1 MNAEL
6 FAEHAARSAQA
17 AAQLRALAAVPAS
30 AATTAPLRLDK
41 RTSNLFRD
49 RAAPRRR
56 LDLSAFGHVLAI
68 DREAMQFDAE
78 GLVAYEDLVAATL
91 PQGCMPAVVPQLKTI
106 TVGGAVAGVG
116 IEASSFRHGLV
127 HDTLTEL
134 EVLLPDGQIVIASAA
149 NAHRDLFFGFPNS
162 YGTLGYALRVRAR
175 LLPVKPCVQVRHLRH
190 SDPAAFIADL
200 AAQCAGD
207 ADFVDGVVFG
217 PREQVVSVARF
228 VEAPPPHGPPVS
240 DYTFEH
246 IYYRSLRSR
255 DQDLLSAAGYLWRW
269 DTDWFWCSKNVG
281 AQHPLLRRLYGR
293 RRLGSRTYT
302 RLMRLDARLGLSRA
316 LGRLR
321 GLQSESV
328 IQDVDI
334 PLPRAAAFL
343 DFLLA
348 EVGVLP
354 IWVCPIGP
362 VPRHADFTLY
372 RLPGDTLTL
381 NFGFWDAVR
390 VREPR
395 PPGYLNRK
403 IEARVIE
410 AGGIKSLYSD
420 SYFDRATFARAYN
433 LEAYERL
440 KRRYDPA
447 GRLPDLYDKCVLRA

>member
-1 MNAEL
+1 MKAEL
-6 FAEHAARSAQA
+6 LAEHAARSAQA
-17 AAQLRALAAVPAS
+17 AAQMRALAAVPA
-30 AATTAPLRLDK
+30 AASTTAPLRLTK

-78 GLVAYEDLVAATL
+78 GLVSYEDLVAATL

-116 IEASSFRHGLV
+116 IEATSFRHGLV
-127 HDTLTEL
+127 HDTLTEI
-134 EVLLPDGQIVIASAA
+134 EVLLPDGQIVTASAS

-175 LLPVKPCVQVRHLRH
+175 LLPVKPYVQVRHLRH
-190 SDPAAFIADL
+190 SNPAAFIADL
-200 AAQCAGD
+200 TAHCAGD

-228 VEAPPPHGPPVS
+228 VDAPPPGLPVS

-293 RRLGSRTYT
+293 RRLGSRTRRVP
-302 RLMRLDARLGLSRA
+302 RLPARRSGRAADLGLPDRA
-316 LGRLR
+316 GAAPRRLHAVSAAGRHAHAELRLLGRR
-321 GLQSESV
+321 AHA
-328 IQDVDI
+328 
-334 PLPRAAAFL
+334 RAAAARL
-343 DFLLA
+343 PEPQDRSPGDRGRRHQVALLGQLLRPRHLCA
-348 EVGVLP
+348 RLQPRGLRAPEAPLRPGGP
-354 IWVCPIGP
+354 AAGP
-362 VPRHADFTLY
+362 VRQ
-372 RLPGDTLTL
+372 
-381 NFGFWDAVR
+381 VR
-390 VREPR
+390 AARVVP
-395 PPGYLNRK
+395 PPGA
-403 IEARVIE
+403 AR
-410 AGGIKSLYSD
+410 
-420 SYFDRATFARAYN
+420 RRR
-433 LEAYERL
+433 ER
-440 KRRYDPA
+440 PA
-447 GRLPDLYDKCVLRA
+447 AA